1 MDEKALFLSFWE
13 KEAPAT
19 RKVLSR
25 IPEAKSDYKHEPKSR
40 TARELAWLIVLE
52 ELFLI
57 DGLEKGAFD
66 WVERPAPVTMQE
78 VLAIY
83 DAHHDDITKTDEGD
97 AFGNVGSD
105 GPVSLP
111 GPGSDEGHR
120 PAELLGHAVRSGAP
134 PRPADDVLAADGID
148 RPADL
153 RAERGRADVTRYRA
167 FEEGNAHASR
177 SGRKKI
183 ARPMAK
189 SAVKIAYI
197 HARSAASHPP
207 MAVPLSRIVATPT

>member
-25 IPEAKSDYKHEPKSR
+25 IPEAKSDYKHEPRSR

-66 WVERPAPVTMQE
+66 WVERPAPVTVQE

-83 DAHHDDITKTDEGD
+83 DAHHDDITKRMKATPAATWEATVPFLFQGQEVMRVTGLQSCWGTLFDQ
-97 AFGNVGSD
+97 VH
-105 GPVSLP
+105 
-111 GPGSDEGHR
+111 HR
-120 PAELLGHAVRSGAP
+120 GQLTTYL
-134 PRPADDVLAADGID
+134 
-148 RPADL
+148 
-153 RAERGRADVTRYRA
+153 
-167 FEEGNAHASR
+167 
-177 SGRKKI
+177 
-183 ARPMAK
+183 RPMGSTVPQIYGP
-189 SAVKIAYI
+189 SADE
-197 HARSAASHPP
+197 P
-207 MAVPLSRIVATPT
+207 M